1 MKKQSD
7 QPIRVFIT
15 DDHAIVRGGLR
26 ALIGGKSDMVLV
38 GEATDGAEAIE
49 AARALQ
55 PDIILMDLIMP
66 NVDGITAIQ
75 TIREENPAARI
86 LVLTSF
92 AEEHQIISALRLGA
106 LGYILKETS
115 PEELVE
121 AIRCVARGEATMHPE
136 VARKLVLGQQ
146 PSQPKGESLTERETQ
161 VLKLV
166 AHGLSNQTIAQELSI
181 GAVTVRFHVSNILS
195 KLQIENRTQA
205 VLYALR
211 EGIAKL
217 GD

>member
-1 MKKQSD
+1 
-7 QPIRVFIT
+7 
-15 DDHAIVRGGLR
+15 
-26 ALIGGKSDMVLV
+26 
-38 GEATDGAEAIE
+38 
-49 AARALQ
+49 
-55 PDIILMDLIMP
+55 
-66 NVDGITAIQ
+66 
-75 TIREENPAARI
+75 
-86 LVLTSF
+86 
-92 AEEHQIISALRLGA
+92 
-106 LGYILKETS
+106 
-115 PEELVE
+115 
-121 AIRCVARGEATMHPE
+121 MHPE